1 MRATELAGSGIHRRL
16 AATLSAVSAAIQ
28 SAKVTLMGL
37 SPHIGALNQVGQ
49 SIWYDNLSRD
59 LLRSG
64 ELKRYIE
71 LGVSGLTSNP
81 TIFQK
86 AIGESSDYDEAVRAL
101 VSRHEGRTKVAEDI
115 CEDLFVEDVGAACDL
130 LHQVYLT
137 TEGADGYAS
146 LEVSPELAHDA
157 EGTVVAAERLWQRLA
172 RPNAMIKVPATSAG
186 IVAIER
192 LLAKGINV
200 NVTLIFSS
208 SVYAQVMD
216 AYLSG
221 LEQRAARGESIR
233 GISSV
238 ASFFVSRV
246 DAAVEKDLSSR
257 GRSDVLVE
265 VLGKVGIANSRLA
278 YHRFL
283 ETFHGERWNALE
295 RLGARVQRPLWASTG
310 TKNPAFSKLLYVEA
324 LARKMT
330 VNTVP
335 PQTLDA
341 ILEGVQVGAL
351 GGEGLEEA
359 SRIMGMLSGAGV
371 DFERILEEL
380 QVAGV
385 KAFSESYAQLLGAI
399 EEKMAKMR

>member
-1 MRATELAGSGIHRRL
+1 
-16 AATLSAVSAAIQ
+16 
-28 SAKVTLMGL
+28 MGL
-37 SPHIGALNQVGQ
+37 SPQSPHIGALNKVGQ

-86 AIGESSDYDEAVRAL
+86 AIGESADYDDAIRNL
-101 VSRHEGRTKVAEDI
+101 VPHYLGNDSKSDSSSASTSATIAEDI

-130 LHQVYLT
+130 LHSVYVNT
-137 TEGADGYAS
+137 SGADGYAS

-157 EGTVVAAERLWQRLA
+157 EGTVAAAERLWKRLS
-172 RPNAMIKVPATSAG
+172 RPNAMIKVPATPAG

-192 LLAKGINV
+192 LLAQGINV

-208 SVYAQVMD
+208 SVYGQVMD
-216 AYLSG
+216 AYLSA
-221 LEQRAARGESIR
+221 LEQRVARGESIS
-233 GISSV
+233 GIASV

-283 ETFHGERWNALE
+283 ETFHGDRWSALE

-324 LARKMT
+324 LARNMT

-341 ILEGVQVGAL
+341 ILEGVQVAGL

-359 SRIMGMLSGAGV
+359 SRVMGMLSGAGV
-371 DFERILEEL
+371 DFERILGEL

-385 KAFSESYAQLLGAI
+385 AAFSESYAQLLGAI
-399 EEKMAKMR
+399 AAKIEKMKG